1 MQGISASTF
10 RFTRSIL
17 SIEDFLFAF
26 FISFNTPFAFP
37 VQNRPET
44 LSILQHA
51 RNERSKR
58 PTNGVNG
65 HSGSALCTIYEFT
78 SQVYDFVVVGGGT
91 AGLVVAA
98 RLTENPDVK
107 VGVIEAGENLMN
119 GKNVSTPSLYSTL
132 IGREK
137 YDWCMTSIS
146 EPNASNKTYS
156 MPRGKLLPPQTVWLC

>member
-1 MQGISASTF
+1 MGDQREYFQFYKIHLEHR
-10 RFTRSIL
+10 RFS
-17 SIEDFLFAF
+17 FQF

-65 HSGSALCTIYEFT
+65 HSDSALCTIYEFT
-78 SQVYDFVVVGGGT
+78 SQAYDFVVVGGGT

-119 GKNVSTPSLYSTL
+119 DKNVSNRDSIPHPHRQKEVRLVR
-132 IGREK
+132 GQH
-137 YDWCMTSIS
+137 TSA
-146 EPNASNKTYS
+146 EC
-156 MPRGKLLPPQTVWLC
+156 G